1 VQSDTASTLATTG
14 TTQASTSTFRAAST
28 KDTAQGAAKNTTVS
42 RQSFE
47 ESKPLLL
54 KAGLSDKEITDLSAR
69 VQAGTLT
76 WGQLVQTIGTHTT
89 GAKKS
94 VSLSADDA
102 ANLQTMFQKLGFSS
116 DDSASMVKSVSQGDG
131 LKVLSSIQTKLNSTA
146 ADSTPGLNSG
156 ELSTFFK
163 ALNLPGTTA
172 ATLTQKLAGD
182 KATVADMSTAL
193 AAIGQT
199 MQEQRAKSTAN
210 DADVAKG
217 LSKIMDKDVA
227 KNTRDTTG
235 ATSTSSSG
243 GQVRY
248 DLKTKDKD
256 DTSWFNEH
264 EQNQQ
269 KASDDA
275 WRNFNNKVRT
285 DGSAT
290 QQSASATATN
300 AAANAAAAA
309 TGTST
314 GSNASAGTSAGALSS
329 TQASAAKSGSLDA
342 ALTRAAQAMA
352 TPQGKADT
360 TQQTATFEN
369 VTAPKVLDQ
378 VTQAMLKDLGQGR
391 RQLTME
397 LAPEN
402 LGKVQV
408 MLQVKGKEVSA
419 VISAEDSSTAAML
432 NSNMDGLKKSLE
444 DKGLTVQHMEVQ
456 TGLASRQDQ
465 QASFNAEQHN
475 QQAQEQQDMTRIFS
489 QLRAMRSDSGDAL
502 DMQNANMQAI
512 LADQG
517 LHIIA

>member
-1 VQSDTASTLATTG
+1 VQSDTASTLATTAS
-14 TTQASTSTFRAAST
+14 TATSTSTFRAAST
-28 KDTAQGAAKNTTVS
+28 TDTAQSAAKNTTVS

-54 KAGLSDKEITDLSAR
+54 KAGLSEKEITDLSAR

-94 VSLSADDA
+94 VSLSADDS

-116 DDSASMVKSVSQGDG
+116 DDSASMVKSVSKGDG
-131 LKVLSSIQTKLNSTA
+131 LKVLSSIQAKLNSTA
-146 ADSTPGLNSG
+146 ADSTPGLNQG
-156 ELSTFFK
+156 ELATFFK
-163 ALNLPGTTA
+163 VLNLPGTTA
-172 ATLTQKLAGD
+172 DALTQKLAGD
-182 KATVADMSTAL
+182 KATVADMATAL

-210 DADVAKG
+210 DTEVAKG
-217 LSKIMDKDVA
+217 LAKIMDKDVA
-227 KNTRDTTG
+227 KNTRDTSGTT
-235 ATSTSSSG
+235 ASTSG

-248 DLKTKDKD
+248 DLKTKDKN
-256 DTSWFNEH
+256 DTSWYDEH

-275 WRNFNNKVRT
+275 WRNFNSKVRT
-285 DGSAT
+285 DDSAT
-290 QQSASATATN
+290 QQSVSGTAGATTATQAASAA
-300 AAANAAAAA
+300 
-309 TGTST
+309 GTST
-314 GSNASAGTSAGALSS
+314 GSTASALAS
-329 TQASAAKSGSLDA
+329 TQAGTAGKSGSLDA
-342 ALTRAAQAMA
+342 ALTRAAQSLA
-352 TPQGKADT
+352 TPQAKADT
-360 TQQTATFEN
+360 AQQTTAFEN

-391 RQLTME
+391 KQLTVE
-397 LAPEN
+397 LTPEN

-432 NSNMDGLKKSLE
+432 NSNMEGLKKSLE
-444 DKGLTVQHMEVQ
+444 DKGLTVQNMEVQ

-465 QASFNAEQHN
+465 QASFNADQHN
-475 QQAQEQQDMTRIFS
+475 QQAQEQQDMSRIFS
-489 QLRAMRSDSGDAL
+489 QLRAMRSDTGSGAL